1 MNICVFCGSSSGAR
15 PVYRGA
21 AAALGHLLAE
31 REIGLVYGG
40 ATVGTMGAVADAA
53 IEAGG
58 RVYGIIPKAL
68 ADIEIAHPGLTQLEV
83 VDTMHARKAR
93 MAELSE
99 AFVALPGGIGTLEE
113 LFEVWTWTQLGIH
126 RKPVGLL
133 NVDGFYDLL
142 SRFLDQIVT
151 EGFVKPSHR
160 QTLCSASEPVALLD
174 ALAAVSLPAEAKIEV
189 EP

>member
-1 MNICVFCGSSSGAR
+1 MNICVFCGSSPGAR
-15 PVYRGA
+15 PVYREA
-21 AAALGHLLAE
+21 AAALGELLAG
-31 REIGLVYGG
+31 RDIGLVYGG

-53 IEAGG
+53 LNAGG

-68 ADIEIAHPGLTQLEV
+68 ADIEIAHPGLTELQV
-83 VDTMHARKAR
+83 VDTMHTRKAR

-99 AFVALPGGIGTLEE
+99 AFIALPGGIGTLEE

-142 SRFLDQIVT
+142 SGFLDQLVT
-151 EGFVKPSHR
+151 EGFVKPGHR
-160 QTLCSASEPVALLD
+160 QTLCSAPTPAALLD
-174 ALAAVSLPAEAKIEV
+174 ALAAVALPDEVKIEV